1 MARNFDGVDDIIY
14 STYSTGITSY
24 NWLVSVWFRTS
35 VASGKKIVGAE
46 NSQGTNASY
55 SHPIL
60 YVGTDGYL
68 RWRVY
73 DGARKIIATTFT
85 VTDNIWR
92 NAIGV
97 VMWNNSIRLWVNES
111 FIGSVGVGTYSDAQC
126 WWKLGGYKGGSGDYI
141 TDGYFPG
148 AIADVRIYRF
158 PSGFNITDDMVMQ
171 VYKSSFRR
179 QPALRQYLF
188 IWYPLWER
196 ENPSSVLDHSGRYD
210 NGTVI
215 GTTYADDPVQIGGSM
230 VAP

>member
-46 NSQGTNASY
+46 DSRGSGGSY
-55 SHPIL
+55 FHPLL
-60 YVGTDGYL
+60 YVGTDGCL
-68 RWRVY
+68 RWRIY
-73 DGARKIIATTFT
+73 DGVRRSIATPFT

-97 VMWNNSIRLWVNES
+97 VMWNVSIKLWVNGS
-111 FIGSVGVGTYSDAQC
+111 FINSLAIGTYTDAQC
-126 WWKLGGYKGGSGDYI
+126 WWKVGGYKSGGDGGV
-141 TDGYFPG
+141 DGYFPG
-148 AIADVRIYRF
+148 EIADVRIYRF

-171 VYKSSFRR
+171 VYQSAFRR
-179 QPALRQYLF
+179 QPALRQYLY

-196 ENPSSVLDHSGRYD
+196 GNPSFVLDHSGRYD

-215 GTTYADDPVQIGGSM
+215 GTTYVDDPVQIGGSL
-230 VAP
+230 VTP

>member
-1 MARNFDGVDDIIY
+1 MARSFDGVDDNIY

-46 NSQGTNASY
+46 NSQGSSATY
-55 SHPIL
+55 FHPLL

-68 RWRVY
+68 RWRIY
-73 DGARKIIATTFT
+73 DGARKIVVTPFT

-92 NAIGV
+92 NVIGV
-97 VMWNNSIRLWVNES
+97 VMWNASIKLWVDGS
-111 FIGSVGVGTYSDAQC
+111 FIGSLAIGTYTDAQC
-126 WWKLGGYKGGSGDYI
+126 WWKVGGYKASGDSGV
-141 TDGYFPG
+141 DGYFPG
-148 AIADVRIYRF
+148 EIADVRIYCF
-158 PSGFNITDDMVMQ
+158 PLRFNITDDMVMQ
-171 VYKSSFRR
+171 VYRSSFRR

-196 ENPSSVLDHSGRYD
+196 GNPSFVLDHSGRYD

-215 GTTYADDPVQIGGSM
+215 GTTYVDDPVQIGGSM